1 MDLKLSPSELLTLHD
16 VIVEYTKN
24 ASLCGPLGGNIP
36 QEIAT
41 IKERIRSCIISELK
55 RTPSEQA
62 AAHEKWEKHQA
73 KLISDL
79 LPRKDKN
86 EKTIKNVVTVDQK
99 EVEKLLSDPDFS
111 LLKTTTFLNDDSD
124 EISKFVKYPK
134 KNKRPPRPVMPHPQK
149 HSRPIMYR

>member
-16 VIVEYTKN
+16 VIVEYTRN
-24 ASLCGPLGGNIP
+24 VSLCGPLGEKIP

-55 RTPSEQA
+55 RTPAEQA

-79 LPRKDKN
+79 LPKK
-86 EKTIKNVVTVDQK
+86 VVTSNINVEVNEK
-99 EVEKLLSDPDFS
+99 EVEKLLADPDFS
-111 LLKTTTFLNDDSD
+111 LLRATTILNDDSD

-134 KNKRPPRPVMPHPQK
+134 KSKRPPRPVMPHPQK

>member
-1 MDLKLSPSELLTLHD
+1 MDLKLSPNELLTLHD
-16 VIVEYTKN
+16 IIVEYTRN
-24 ASLCGPLGGNIP
+24 VSLCGSLGGNIP
-36 QEIAT
+36 QEIAV
-41 IKERIRSCIISELK
+41 IKDRIRSCIISELK
-55 RTPSEQA
+55 RTPAEQA

-79 LPRKDKN
+79 LPRNDKAVKTVVNVKMN
-86 EKTIKNVVTVDQK
+86 EK
-99 EVEKLLSDPDFS
+99 EVEKLLSDPEFS
-111 LLKTTTFLNDDSD
+111 LLKTTTILNDDSD